1 MGVPGYKL
9 EPGDPAAD
17 LVFGVLR
24 NLGMEP
30 DPHPVGG
37 GTDGN
42 VFRGRGISSIVIGR
56 GGYNQHTKDE
66 YLVIPEMLDCARVVE
81 AAVRRV

>member
-1 MGVPGYKL
+1 MPSPIKVTSPL
-9 EPGDPAAD
+9 PAAD
-17 LVFGVLR
+17 LIFGVLR
-24 NLGMEP
+24 GLGMEP

-42 VFRGRGISSIVIGR
+42 VFRGHGIASVVIGR

-66 YLVIPEMLDCARVVE
+66 YLVIPEMLECARVVE
-81 AAVRRV
+81 ACVRN

>member
-1 MGVPGYKL
+1 ARLLYP
-9 EPGDPAAD
+9 
-17 LVFGVLR
+17 VLR
-24 NLGMEP
+24 SLGMEP

-42 VFRGRGISSIVIGR
+42 VFRGKGIASVVIGR
-56 GGYNQHTKDE
+56 GGYAQHTKEE

-81 AAVRRV
+81 SVVKAQA

>member
-1 MGVPGYKL
+1 MG
-9 EPGDPAAD
+9 
-17 LVFGVLR
+17 FT
-24 NLGMEP
+24 P

-42 VFRGRGISSIVIGR
+42 ILRQHGIASVVIGR
-56 GGYNQHTKDE
+56 GGYNQHTRDE

-81 AAVRRV
+81 ACLKL